1 MGCNVS
7 KHGSAVAYT
16 PTGSVPSHAVSVP
29 TTARDSPSASMP
41 DGLPSA
47 RAGSSAP
54 APTCESMP
62 RRAAVLRWPD
72 GRKTSGT
79 VAFQSGLP
87 PAFFAAE
94 VDGPLEERCHRH
106 PEKLSVRPGPIDV
119 DVATTSKR
127 TGRVLVKP
135 RLMEEV
141 PGLDASMLKRLA
153 EVAGGGNIGS
163 LWEDEVVFSHLMLAA
178 LRHIEDDCTD
188 PDALGR
194 ALRTLERPFQ
204 LFTLASVGED
214 DAYETTEGG
223 VDEQAAQELAQQMRY
238 LAPSE
243 QLLVRVRLVRWPT
256 GCDKETHRVAVAATR
271 LSDTAV
277 RLSVINPNGWSL
289 ATGDND
295 LAENPIMAKTVSLD
309 EACIALEWLRSG
321 AIDPPQ
327 DDPRSTPGDVWRH
340 VAGGAALHAWLS
352 SVNPD
357 TPMQET
363 PPSMPPQKG
372 ADCVIEQEFAWLA
385 SVLPKADYKLA
396 KANVL
401 NALVQAAKANDIGD
415 EMRTRLGERLT
426 SSLSARAMET
436 GT

>member
-1 MGCNVS
+1 
-7 KHGSAVAYT
+7 
-16 PTGSVPSHAVSVP
+16 
-29 TTARDSPSASMP
+29 MP
-41 DGLPSA
+41 DDFPST

-54 APTCESMP
+54 AATGESMP

-79 VAFQSGLP
+79 VVYQSGLP
-87 PAFFAAE
+87 PAFFAAQ
-94 VDGPLEERCHRH
+94 VDGPLEERCLRH
-106 PEKLSVRPGPIDV
+106 PDKLSVQPGPIDV

-127 TGRVLVKP
+127 TGRALVKP
-135 RLMEEV
+135 RLMEEA
-141 PGLDASMLKRLA
+141 PRLDAPMLKRLA
-153 EVAGGGNIGS
+153 EVAGGGNMGA

-194 ALRTLERPFQ
+194 AVRTLERPFLQ
-204 LFTLASVGED
+204 FTLASVGED
-214 DAYETTEGG
+214 DAYETTEGS
-223 VDEQAAQELAQQMRY
+223 VDEQAAQDLAQQMQY
-238 LAPSE
+238 LAQGE
-243 QLLVRVRLVRWPT
+243 QLLVRVRLLRWPT
-256 GCDKETHRVAVAATR
+256 DCDSETHRVAVAATR

-295 LAENPIMAKTVSLD
+295 FAENPIMAKTVSLGD
-309 EACIALEWLRSG
+309 ACIALASLRSG
-321 AIDPPQ
+321 VVEPPQ
-327 DDPRSTPGDVWRH
+327 DDSSSTRGDVWHH
-340 VAGGAALHAWLS
+340 VTGGAALHAWLS

-357 TPMQET
+357 SPMQAT
-363 PPSMPPQKG
+363 PPRMPPQKG
-372 ADCVIEQEFAWLA
+372 ADCAIEQEFAWLA

-401 NALVQAAKANDIGD
+401 NALVRAAEANDIGE
-415 EMRTRLGERLT
+415 EMQRLLRKRLN

-436 GT
+436 GS